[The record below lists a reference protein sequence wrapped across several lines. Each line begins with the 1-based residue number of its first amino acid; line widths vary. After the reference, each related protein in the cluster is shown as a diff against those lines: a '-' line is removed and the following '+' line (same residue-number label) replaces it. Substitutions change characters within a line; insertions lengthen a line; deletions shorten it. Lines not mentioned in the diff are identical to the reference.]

1 MMSAPGDRHRSEFI
15 ETVIVARTRDLG
27 GFEVRHVLP

>member
-15 ETVIVARTRDLG
+15 ETVIVPRTRDLG